1 MLDIYNTIIM
11 KASKYLI
18 AVIIG
23 TASISLGVWAYYYM
37 QGGFEAGDLFQF
49 GIIGLLI
56 VFAFYL
62 GFRRLS
68 SERRGQPAE
77 DEMSKRVL
85 QKAASTAYYFSLYMW
100 LIVSYLSDSRDLPT
114 HTWIGLGIV
123 GMAIL
128 FAGSW
133 FYHNLKGIDD

>member
-1 MLDIYNTIIM
+1 MRV
-11 KASKYLI
+11 KKYLI
-18 AVIIG
+18 ALIIG
-23 TASISLGVWAYYYM
+23 AASISLGVWAYYYLE
-37 QGGFEAGDLFQF
+37 GNVDSGDIFQF
-49 GIIGLLI
+49 GIISLLI

-77 DEMSKRVL
+77 DEMSKKVS
-85 QKAASTAYYFSLYMW
+85 QKAASTAYYISLYLW

-133 FYHNLKGIDD
+133 FYHNFRGVKD